1 MYFPFHLKM
10 VGDIED
16 GADQQ
21 HCDQGAPL
29 CHPTRGWLRRKVHK
43 IARLEKI
50 KLSQTA
56 TKKAMAELQRA
67 ILTTAE
73 DANNVQCQQTHRSL
87 STAFVTAM
95 SAKAQSTVVKIRSN
109 NFYPC
114 KFSAS

>member
-1 MYFPFHLKM
+1 MYFPFHLKI

-29 CHPTRGWLRRKVHK
+29 SHPTRGWLRRKVHK
-43 IARLEKI
+43 IARLE
-50 KLSQTA
+50 LSQTA

-67 ILTTAE
+67 ILTSAE
-73 DANNVQCQQTHRSL
+73 DADNVQCQQTHRSL

-95 SAKAQSTVVKIRSN
+95 SVNAQSTVVK
-109 NFYPC
+109 
-114 KFSAS
+114 